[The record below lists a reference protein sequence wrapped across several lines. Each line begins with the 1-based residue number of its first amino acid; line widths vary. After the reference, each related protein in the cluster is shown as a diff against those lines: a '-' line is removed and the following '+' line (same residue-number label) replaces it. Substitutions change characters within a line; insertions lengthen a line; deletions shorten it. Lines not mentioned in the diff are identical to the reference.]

1 MAKRDDKPE
10 PKSTAKRARP
20 DSRGRTPKRG
30 AAAQLIADGEATGV
44 ATAREALRLS
54 RLGLSRHEAAE
65 RMGVALSTY
74 HAALVRGRE
83 EARSELVAEAVD
95 AHLELVEGHR
105 RQIGRLEDDAEQARG
120 VGDLRAAAACEK
132 AAQTAREALAKLWGA
147 NAPEKVQQV
156 VDDPVAAALA
166 QIAAVGGG

>member
-1 MAKRDDKPE
+1 
-10 PKSTAKRARP
+10 
-20 DSRGRTPKRG
+20 
-30 AAAQLIADGEATGV
+30 
-44 ATAREALRLS
+44 
-54 RLGLSRHEAAE
+54 
-65 RMGVALSTY
+65 MGVALSTY

-105 RQIGRLEDDAEQARG
+105 RQIGRLEDDAERARSE
-120 VGDLRAAAACEK
+120 GDLRAAAACEK

-166 QIAAVGGG
+166 QIAAGGGG